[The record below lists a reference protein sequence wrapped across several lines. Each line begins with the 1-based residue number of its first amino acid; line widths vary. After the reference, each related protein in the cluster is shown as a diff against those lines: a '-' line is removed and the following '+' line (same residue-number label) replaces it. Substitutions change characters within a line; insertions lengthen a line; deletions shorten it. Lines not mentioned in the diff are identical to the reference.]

1 MITKTLPDK
10 WVRKAVYDNVNGV
23 TVGGVPIPVYDYRSG
38 TNYPTHYIL
47 LAGQA
52 NDSVE
57 FSLCEYRW
65 NHTLNIECYTRNP
78 SSANPGSRLGADE
91 IAEMV
96 LANLQNLT
104 LDPASGLR
112 IVRYN
117 VFLLTDFYEDDGQ
130 FVVASKIVQLNAT
143 IN

>member
-10 WVRKAVYDNVNGV
+10 WVRKAVYDAVNGGLV
-23 TVGGVPIPVYDYRSG
+23 DGQPIPVFDYRTGASF
-38 TNYPTHYIL
+38 PTEYVL
-47 LAGQA
+47 MAAQA
-52 NDSVE
+52 NESVE
-57 FSLCEYRW
+57 NSLCEYRW
-65 NHTLNIECYTRNP
+65 QHTLNIECYSRIL
-78 SSANPGSRLGADE
+78 SSGNTGSRLKCDE

-96 LANLQNLT
+96 LTNLQGLQ
-104 LDPASGLR
+104 LDVASGLR

-130 FVVASKIVQLNAT
+130 FIVASKIVQLNAT